1 MSKKRILSGMRP
13 TGKLHLGHYVG
24 ALENWV
30 KLQNEYESFHLIAD
44 YHVLTTSLDTK
55 DVYENSIDM
64 LIDWLACGLDPVKS
78 PMFRQSQ
85 IKQHTELN
93 LIFSMLITVNR
104 LERNP
109 TIKDQAR
116 DLNIE
121 QVIYGHLGYPVLQT
135 ADILLYKGDAVPVGE
150 DQVPHVEISREI
162 ARRFNN
168 QYGFVFPEPEALL
181 TKFSRL
187 SGLDGDAKMSKSL
200 GNTILLSDDVET
212 VKQRMKKAAIDPNK
226 LKKDTPGNPD
236 VCTVFS
242 YHNKFNA
249 ENIVEIESDCRNGA
263 IGCFDCKM
271 KCAASIS
278 RFLEPIIE
286 KRKHYESRID
296 EVKDI
301 LHDGET
307 RGRNIAEQTMI
318 EVREKMNLGII
329 ENAKIQSI
337 KISEQVQYP
346 RTRGLYLN
354 VWTKYINE
362 IYLKLSNNIL
372 TQKIEIDK
380 DSFFNSGKRKLYSFN
395 LVLKDGKVINN
406 INGSAVSRDLA
417 LILSKDN
424 RIEQILRKGHYKF
437 NLDSKFEL
445 HIRKL

>member
-13 TGKLHLGHYVG
+13 TGKLHIGHYVG

-64 LIDWLACGLDPVKS
+64 LIDWLACGLDPLKS

-121 QVIYGHLGYPVLQT
+121 QVFYGHLGYPVLQT
-135 ADILLYKGDAVPVGE
+135 ADILLYKGNAVPVGE
-150 DQVPHVEISREI
+150 DQVPHIEISREI

-226 LKKDTPGNPD
+226 LKKDKHGNPD

-242 YHNKFNA
+242 YHKKFNT

-271 KCAASIS
+271 KCSAKIS
-278 RFLEPIIE
+278 SFLEPIIE
-286 KRKHYESRID
+286 KRKHYESRIN

-301 LHDGET
+301 LHDGES

-318 EVREKMNLGII
+318 EVREKMNLG
-329 ENAKIQSI
+329 
-337 KISEQVQYP
+337 
-346 RTRGLYLN
+346 
-354 VWTKYINE
+354 
-362 IYLKLSNNIL
+362 
-372 TQKIEIDK
+372 
-380 DSFFNSGKRKLYSFN
+380 
-395 LVLKDGKVINN
+395 
-406 INGSAVSRDLA
+406 
-417 LILSKDN
+417 
-424 RIEQILRKGHYKF
+424 
-437 NLDSKFEL
+437 
-445 HIRKL
+445 